1 MSEQPAETPVNN
13 QNRGASDTDL
23 SVIASFLTP
32 IAHLLADDE
41 VTEIM
46 GNQDGRWFY
55 EAKGMKT
62 IQEAEINYPDSDLLT
77 AMTVISNMLGK
88 PFTEESPILSAQLP
102 DGSRLA
108 ATRPPITKP
117 GLTVTIRK
125 FPKERYT
132 MQDLISFGALS
143 DELAEQIKSLVNS
156 GGTFLISG
164 STGSG
169 KTTLLNAMTD
179 YIPEHERILIIE
191 DTREL
196 RINKP
201 NIVCM
206 ECQNDTYTEEARVTF
221 DDLLKHALR
230 MRPDRI
236 VLGEVRSKEA
246 RTLLDSF
253 NTGHGGS
260 IATIHA
266 TSAVLA
272 LSRLAELAM
281 RGHQQS
287 NKDDISQEIA
297 ASVNYVIQAK
307 RVSAGR
313 RVTEMIQVTGYDRAN
328 NRFEYDT
335 IFPRPNPQAS
345 VSKPKEAFVWDE
357 SMMVE

>member
-1 MSEQPAETPVNN
+1 MTTAAIEFPSLKPAPAQPAPSK
-13 QNRGASDTDL
+13 RSAGPTDI
-23 SVIASFLTP
+23 SVIASFLKP
-32 IAHLLADDE
+32 IAHLLENEE

-46 GNQDGRWFY
+46 GNQDGSWFY
-55 EAKGMKT
+55 ESTRFKN
-62 IQEAEINYPDSDLLT
+62 IQAAHIQYAQEDLLT
-77 AMTVISNMLGK
+77 AMTVIANMLGK
-88 PFTEESPILSAQLP
+88 PFTEANPLLNAQLP

-125 FPKERYT
+125 FPAHRYT
-132 MQDLISFGALS
+132 MDDLIAYGTLTS
-143 DELAEQIKSLVNS
+143 ELAETVKEKVIA

-179 YIPEHERILIIE
+179 FIPDTERILIIE

-196 RINKP
+196 QIDKP
-201 NIVCM
+201 NIVNM
-206 ECQNDTYTEEARVTF
+206 ECQNDTYTEESRVTF

-297 ASVNYVIQAK
+297 ASVHYVLQAK
-307 RVSAGR
+307 RTSAGR
-313 RVTEMIQVTGYDRAN
+313 RVTEMIHVTGYDRTSN
-328 NRFEYDT
+328 SFQFDDVFRLRKD
-335 IFPRPNPQAS
+335 
-345 VSKPKEAFVWDE
+345 EAQHH
-357 SMMVE
+357 

>member
-1 MSEQPAETPVNN
+1 MTTAAIEFPAPKPAPNP
-13 QNRGASDTDL
+13 RGAGPTDI
-23 SVIASFLTP
+23 SVIASFLKP
-32 IAHLLADDE
+32 IAHLLDDE
-41 VTEIM
+41 DVTEIM
-46 GNQDGRWFY
+46 GNQDGSWFY
-55 EAKGMKT
+55 ESKRFKT
-62 IQEAEINYPDSDLLT
+62 IQRAHIHYAQEDLLT
-77 AMTVISNMLGK
+77 AMTVIANMLGK
-88 PFTEESPILSAQLP
+88 PFTDKSPILNAQLP

-125 FPKERYT
+125 FPTQRYT
-132 MQDLISFGALS
+132 MEDLISYGSLTS
-143 DELAEQIKSLVNS
+143 DLAEVIKGHVIA

-179 YIPEHERILIIE
+179 YIPDTERILIIE

-196 RINKP
+196 QIDKP
-201 NIVCM
+201 NIVNM
-206 ECQNDTYTEEARVTF
+206 ECQNDTYTKEARVTF

-236 VLGEVRSKEA
+236 VLGEVRSNEA

-297 ASVNYVIQAK
+297 ASVQYVIQAK
-307 RVSAGR
+307 RTSAGR
-313 RVTEMIQVTGYDRAN
+313 RVTEMIHVTGYDRAN
-328 NRFEYDT
+328 NCFLFDDVFRL
-335 IFPRPNPQAS
+335 R
-345 VSKPKEAFVWDE
+345 KEEAQQH
-357 SMMVE
+357 